1 MRALAKHLP
10 LNSLGL
16 PTGYWR
22 PDLLP
27 LREDID
33 DALSELDQ
41 PDNQEVN
48 NEQNGP
54 DLQTDPSAEDCDNGE
69 NFANGDQF
77 NLFDNIAEGTH
88 DKKEAACVKVST
100 AVTEASR
107 YGSNKLPAL
116 LGIELPSITTP
127 LGLPQEVLDS
137 AFTPLSYEEGY
148 PALPSGWP
156 FWEPLEFEPP
166 EAHQEF
172 KRYLELGKK
181 EFRILPQL
189 ANSSEHLEMLNLYS
203 ALYYWPIRA
212 RCYDLF
218 YQASRKREREALVY
232 DLELDHLKCAQ
243 KYRSQ
248 IEEYMDSS
256 EFQELITPMV
266 AVNLLKLCW
275 QMERVSAGLPLNG
288 APNSNFS
295 GGRAGQ
301 GQDVPQG
308 SSLELVIRS
317 MIKREREAV
326 PEATVLNADG
336 TPVDPQEDMASA
348 FQDRLLSSPELVELA
363 QELVLKLS
371 TTRG

>member
-1 MRALAKHLP
+1 
-10 LNSLGL
+10 
-16 PTGYWR
+16 
-22 PDLLP
+22 
-27 LREDID
+27 
-33 DALSELDQ
+33 
-41 PDNQEVN
+41 
-48 NEQNGP
+48 
-54 DLQTDPSAEDCDNGE
+54 
-69 NFANGDQF
+69 
-77 NLFDNIAEGTH
+77 
-88 DKKEAACVKVST
+88 
-100 AVTEASR
+100 
-107 YGSNKLPAL
+107 L
-116 LGIELPSITTP
+116 LGIELPNIKTP
-127 LGLPQEVLDS
+127 LGLSQEVLDS

-156 FWEPLEFEPP
+156 FWETLEFEPP
-166 EAHQEF
+166 EAHHEF

-189 ANSSEHLEMLNLYS
+189 ATDSNHLELLNLYS

-218 YQASRKREREALVY
+218 YQASRRREREALVY
-232 DLELDHLKCAQ
+232 DLELEHLKCAQ
-243 KYRSQ
+243 KYRSA

-288 APNSNFS
+288 ASTSNFS
-295 GGRAGQ
+295 GGGGRPGN
-301 GQDVPQG
+301 DVPQG

-326 PEATVLNADG
+326 PHESIVLNADG
-336 TPVDPQEDMASA
+336 TPVDPQEDASQV